1 MEEGEGS
8 RPGDPPGDRTAT
20 PGAIS
25 KDVLKKALK
34 EVFTENPALLAA
46 AGHQPDDAYDAG
58 SGKQVG

>member
-1 MEEGEGS
+1 MEGEGS

-25 KDVLKKALK
+25 KDVLKEALK
-34 EVFTENPALLAA
+34 EVLTENPALLAA
-46 AGHQPDDAYDAG
+46 AGCQPDDA